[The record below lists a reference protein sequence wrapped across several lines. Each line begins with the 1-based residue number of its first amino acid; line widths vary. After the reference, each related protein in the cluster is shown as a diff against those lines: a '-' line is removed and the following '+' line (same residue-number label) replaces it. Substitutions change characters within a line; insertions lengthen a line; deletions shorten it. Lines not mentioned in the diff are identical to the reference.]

1 MSRLLKMI
9 ISSLIA
15 ATISGGGALV
25 TALTTMSANT
35 PISHIGALTWLVALV
50 SGLSSAGKDWQAYL
64 ADPKDGE

>member
-1 MSRLLKMI
+1 MNRLLKMI

-25 TALTTMSANT
+25 TALTAMPANT
-35 PISHIGALTWLVALV
+35 PISSIGVVTWVVALV

-64 ADPKDGE
+64 ADPKGDQ